1 MDNNWLAKANVGIV
15 IPTYQAGAGF
25 KHLLA
30 ELAEQTYQPQ
40 YRLVMDSESIDD
52 TVQLAKQAGWQTHIV
67 AKKEFSH
74 GRTRQKALTI
84 LQEQT
89 DLDFIIY
96 MTQDV
101 RIPNKDSLEKLL
113 LAFADNEVAV
123 AYGRQLPNKGA
134 SIYAAVDRE
143 FNYPAESCV
152 KSMADVKRMGIKT
165 AFCSNSFAAYRVTDL
180 VDHGGFSSVDICEDV
195 EMAGRFLLQGKKIA
209 YVAESEVYHSHE
221 PKLTSQWQRYRSIG
235 RFYAENKW
243 LQDNFGGSTG
253 EGMKLVRYQ
262 LQRIGKEKGILGLG
276 KVLALDAIKFIAYK
290 TS

>member
-1 MDNNWLAKANVGIV
+1 MDKNWLAKANVGIV

-25 KHLLA
+25 KNLLS
-30 ELAEQTYQPQ
+30 ELAEQTFRPQ
-40 YRLVMDSESIDD
+40 YRLVMDSESTDD
-52 TVQLAKQAGWQTHIV
+52 TVQFAKQAGWQTHII

-84 LQEQT
+84 LQEQAA
-89 DLDFIIY
+89 LDFIIY

-113 LAFADNEVAV
+113 LAFADHEVAG
-123 AYGRQLPNKGA
+123 AYGRQLPHKDA

-143 FNYPAESCV
+143 YNYPAVSRV
-152 KSMADVKRMGIKT
+152 KSMSDVKNLGIKT

-180 VDHGGFSSVDICEDV
+180 VDQGGFSNVDICEDV
-195 EMAGRFLLQGKKIA
+195 DMAGRFLLQGKKIA
-209 YVAESEVYHSHE
+209 YMAEAEVHHSHE
-221 PKLTSQWQRYRSIG
+221 PNLTSQWGRYRSIG
-235 RFYAENKW
+235 RFYAENHW
-243 LQDNFGGSTG
+243 LQENFGGSTG
-253 EGMKLVRYQ
+253 EGLKLLRYQ
-262 LQRIGKEKGILGLG
+262 LQRIGKEKGIWGLG

>member
-1 MDNNWLAKANVGIV
+1 MSNDWLKKAKVGIV

-25 KHLLA
+25 KDLLA

-40 YRLVMDSESIDD
+40 YRLAIDSESTDD
-52 TVQLAKQAGWQTHIV
+52 TVQFAKQAGWQTHIV

-74 GRTRQKALTI
+74 GRTRQKALSI
-84 LQEQT
+84 LQEQAA
-89 DLDFIIY
+89 LDFIIY

-113 LAFADNEVAV
+113 LAFADHEVAG
-123 AYGRQLPNKGA
+123 AYGRQLAHKDA

-143 FNYPAESCV
+143 YNYPAVSCV
-152 KSMADVKRMGIKT
+152 KSMSDVKNLGIKT

-180 VDHGGFSSVDICEDV
+180 VNQGGFSSVDICEDV
-195 EMAGRFLLQGKKIA
+195 ELAGRLLLQGKKIA
-209 YVAESEVYHSHE
+209 YVAEAEVHHSHE
-221 PKLTSQWQRYRSIG
+221 PNLTSQWERYQLIG
-235 RFYAENKW
+235 RFYAENHW
-243 LQDNFGGSTG
+243 LQETFGGSTG

-262 LQRIGKEKGILGLG
+262 LQRIGKEKGIWGLG

-290 TS
+290 TN